1 VPFVHLVPYATDQG
15 VPAASAALL
24 IAAIGVGSTAGRFLL
39 GGLADR
45 LGRGHALVGTFAG
58 MAVAMAVWPACT
70 GFWPLLT
77 FAFVYGLFYG
87 AWVAIIPAVVM
98 DFFGGRSISAI
109 IGALYTS
116 VAFGTLIGPSAAG
129 YAFDASGSYL
139 VPILAG
145 AGASLLAAAVMAAA
159 GRAARRERRGRPSF

>member
-1 VPFVHLVPYATDQG
+1 M
-15 VPAASAALL
+15 
-24 IAAIGVGSTAGRFLL
+24 AI
-39 GGLADR
+39 
-45 LGRGHALVGTFAG
+45 
-58 MAVAMAVWPACT
+58 AMAVWPACT

-116 VAFGTLIGPSAAG
+116 VAIGTLIGPSAAG

-159 GRAARRERRGRPSF
+159 GRAARRERRGRALVLGGALPRATPRPGCAFASCWSRRRSARAAPSAGDRRSAGPLHSWNVSANCV